1 MGPSLR
7 VTWLMCVLLAL
18 LVTGGDTLQCI
29 SCTNTSGKD
38 CTGNSVICQYGYDV
52 CMSSLVQY
60 QIDSSYPGGVSNF
73 PTRVF
78 MRSCG
83 NSEQCSDLTVL
94 RTPYIRMVT
103 SNKCCSG
110 GNCSPQPPTGSVT
123 MAGCATRSACNLY
136 LGSDNAKTECYGE
149 SPPNSSS
156 VLPVLPVLLVIA
168 ALLSISL

>member
-1 MGPSLR
+1 MWEEAGVPR
-7 VTWLMCVLLAL
+7 
-18 LVTGGDTLQCI
+18 
-29 SCTNTSGKD
+29 
-38 CTGNSVICQYGYDV
+38 
-52 CMSSLVQY
+52 
-60 QIDSSYPGGVSNF
+60 DSSYPGGVSNF

-110 GNCSPQPPTGSVT
+110 GNCSPQPPTDWSVVGGASPNGLVCQGCLNVTCKEYRNVQCRGSENQCFTYYSPQLDERGSVT